1 MTLYY
6 IVRASRVFSPLEPLN
21 MTEQQANDQVEIF
34 MLSLYKVSQTVLL
47 ERKDWK
53 LKVYILL
60 FSYYNF
66 PFKTNKILLSDL
78 MFNRKVKFAILHID
92 KCFSASWRKGYDE
105 AKKIE

>member
-78 MFNRKVKFAILHID
+78 IFNRKVKFTILHID
-92 KCFSASWRKGYDE
+92 KCFSASWRKSYDE